1 MLQMMRR
8 LMVMKWLN
16 AQSESVGT
24 LYILQLLAGLILAQW
39 NAHHD
44 LMVSIHLYLFAK
56 NVFSNAGVLGG
67 VQEKWHILQK
77 KRFLKTRA
85 TYFVAFKRRINRQI
99 IRRVFFCRMEVKKSL
114 EIFQHEITVL
124 RLM

>member
-1 MLQMMRR
+1 M
-8 LMVMKWLN
+8 
-16 AQSESVGT
+16 A
-24 LYILQLLAGLILAQW
+24 
-39 NAHHD
+39 
-44 LMVSIHLYLFAK
+44 SIHLYLFAK
-56 NVFSNAGVLGG
+56 RVFSNAWVLDG